1 MNSGHK
7 ANLFVVSAPSGA
19 GKTSLVRALV
29 KLLPEIKISISHTT
43 RPLRP
48 GEQEGVDYFFIDEQ
62 RFQQMITAEAFLE
75 YATVYD
81 YHYGTSK
88 AWVLE
93 QLKLGNDVLL
103 EIDWQGARQ
112 IKKLFPPAL
121 LIFIVPPSPEILRQR
136 LQKRQQDKHEVIQ
149 RRLAFAR
156 GEMAHCVEFDYL
168 VVNDDFNQAVED
180 LVHVVS
186 AERLQRDVQELKL
199 ADLLA
204 ELLEKL

>member
-7 ANLFVVSAPSGA
+7 ANLFVISAPSGA

-29 KLLPEIKISISHTT
+29 ELLPEIKISISHTT
-43 RPLRP
+43 RPMRP

-62 RFQQMITAEAFLE
+62 QFQQMIATGAFLE
-75 YATVYD
+75 YATIYD

-88 AWVLE
+88 AWALE

-112 IKKLFPPAL
+112 IKKLFPPTL
-121 LIFIVPPSPEILRQR
+121 LIFIVPPSPGVLRQR
-136 LQKRQQDKHEVIQ
+136 LQKRQQDKPEVIQ

-156 GEMAHCVEFDYL
+156 EEMSHFIEFDYL

-199 ADLLA
+199 AALLA

>member
-1 MNSGHK
+1 LNSGHK